1 MIFSYVSHL
10 TEIVTLIIKFL
21 ENIQR
26 KMMFIVYTNIL
37 LLFIHHGE
45 CLMKATAVLYRDG
58 SNTTCGTLTFIQN
71 DASTSVNVT
80 GLVSGINATSEHV
93 RLIKK
98 IKEYFNYSLL

>member
-1 MIFSYVSHL
+1 
-10 TEIVTLIIKFL
+10 
-21 ENIQR
+21 
-26 KMMFIVYTNIL
+26 
-37 LLFIHHGE
+37 
-45 CLMKATAVLYRDG
+45 MKATAVLYRDG

-98 IKEYFNYSLL
+98 IKRIFQLFAIIGFPRSYKSCIRTFSKLYSSR